1 MPAHRAMPRLFACL
15 VLAALPAPSL
25 LALELRDCRLEAQG
39 PAPSVAARCGR
50 LELPENPADPDGR
63 RIALAIAVVPALSA
77 RAAPDPLFLI
87 SGGPGQ
93 GARESFVPLLPA
105 LEAVNRSRDLVLVDQ
120 RGTGESAKLGCPGA
134 DEAFDDAE
142 VDPSRLG
149 QLATECLRNL
159 PGDPRFY
166 TTSVAVRD
174 LEAVRVA
181 LGYEKLNLYGAS
193 YGTRVAQHYLRRY
206 PAQVRSLVLDGVVQ
220 PGLAL
225 GPALALDAEHSLQRL
240 FADCRAD
247 GACSA
252 RFGDPAERLAT
263 LRAELAAAPRTVR
276 IPDPLTAEV
285 REERFG
291 PGELAMT
298 LRILSYS
305 PPGRALLPFLLDRA
319 VAGGDAGPLLA
330 QSLLIA
336 DQFDG
341 MLARGMHN
349 AVTCTEDLPFVDE
362 AAVDRDA
369 LAASYLGT
377 RMLDGL
383 LAMCAHWPRGEID
396 PDLRE
401 ALATPVPALLLSGE
415 VDPVTPPANGEA
427 ALAGFSAGR
436 HFVFAGQGH
445 VQLVQRCAQH
455 LLRDFLEAGSAGT
468 LDAGCLDRVRAPPF
482 FLGVNGASP

>member
-1 MPAHRAMPRLFACL
+1 MPLPYDTLRLLACL
-15 VLAALPAPSL
+15 ALAVLVASRA
-25 LALELRDCRLEAQG
+25 LALELQDCRLQAQG

-50 LELPENPADPDGR
+50 LELPENPAAPDGR
-63 RIALAIAVVPALSA
+63 RIALAIAVIPALSA
-77 RAAPDPLFLI
+77 RAAPDPLVLI
-87 SGGPGQ
+87 PGGPGQ
-93 GARESFVPLLPA
+93 GARESFLPLLPA
-105 LEAVNRSRDLVLVDQ
+105 LEDVNRMRDLVLVDQ
-120 RGTGESAKLGCPGA
+120 RGTGESARLGCPEA
-134 DEAFDDAE
+134 ERAFDDPDME
-142 VDPSRLG
+142 PSRLG
-149 QLATECLRNL
+149 QLSSACLRAL

-220 PGLAL
+220 PGLLL

-247 GACSA
+247 AACHA
-252 RFGDPAERLAT
+252 RFGDPSASLAA

-276 IPDPLTAEV
+276 IPDPLTAEA

-291 PGELAMT
+291 PGELALT

-305 PPGRALLPFLLDRA
+305 STGRALLPFLLDRA
-319 VAGGDAGPLLA
+319 VAGADPGPLLA

-341 MLARGMHN
+341 MLALGMHN
-349 AVTCTEDLPFVDE
+349 AVACTEDLPFVDE
-362 AAVDRDA
+362 AVVDRDA
-369 LAASYLGT
+369 LAESYLGT

-383 LAMCAHWPRGEID
+383 LAMCAHWPRGELD

-401 ALATPVPALLLSGE
+401 ALATPVPALLFSGE
-415 VDPVTPPANGEA
+415 VDPVTSPANGEA

-436 HFVFAGQGH
+436 HFVFPGQGH
-445 VQLVQRCAQH
+445 VQLVLRCAQH
-455 LLRDFLEAGSAGT
+455 LMRDFLEAGSAST
-468 LDAGCLDRVRAPPF
+468 LDARCLDRVRAAPF